1 MDLIHALKNIGF
13 TKQEAIIYITLCQ
26 NGELS
31 GYEVAKV
38 TGISRS
44 NAYASLS
51 TLVEKGGA
59 LVVEHSKTK
68 YIATAKEELL
78 SNIKRDFDKTIDY
91 LEEHLDFSP
100 ISHEPYITIL
110 GQKNIHN
117 KIINMINLAEMRIY
131 ISAGHEELNLF
142 VDELRNAK
150 DRGLKVVIITNKDFP
165 QGSTTYMAKNKIQ
178 DNFKMIVDTKEVI
191 SGRLTPSFEALYS
204 KNSTLVNIIREAF
217 INEIELITMQD

>member
-1 MDLIHALKNIGF
+1 MDLIHGLKNIGF

-59 LVVEHSKTK
+59 LIVEHSKTK
-68 YIATAKEELL
+68 YIATPKEELL
-78 SNIKRDFDKTIDY
+78 SNIKRDFDKTINY
-91 LEEHLDFSP
+91 LDEHLDFSP
-100 ISHEPYITIL
+100 ICHEPYITVL
-110 GQKNIHN
+110 GKKNIHD

-131 ISAGHEELNLF
+131 ISADHEELNLF
-142 VDELRNAK
+142 ADELMGAK
-150 DRGLKVVIITNKDFP
+150 ERGLKVVIITNEDFP
-165 QGSTTYMAKNKIQ
+165 YSSTTYMAKNMIQ

-191 SGRLTPSFEALYS
+191 SGKLISSFEALYS